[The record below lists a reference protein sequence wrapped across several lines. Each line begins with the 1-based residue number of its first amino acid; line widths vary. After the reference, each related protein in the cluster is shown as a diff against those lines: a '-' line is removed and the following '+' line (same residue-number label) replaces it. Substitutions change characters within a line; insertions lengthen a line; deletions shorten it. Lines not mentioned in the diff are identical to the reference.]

1 MVGMGKRTLAGVVIG
16 AVFLGLIPVAARA
29 DEELSVRRQACQA
42 EAKTHIK
49 SKIQQGREFYD
60 VVVERRKTYIAQCMV
75 EGPQQPQSTASILPP
90 SKPINLKPAPGATPR
105 AAFSIAKTQSASK
118 PVGR

>member
-1 MVGMGKRTLAGVVIG
+1 MVETRKQTLAGVVIG
-16 AVFLGLIPVAARA
+16 AAILGLVPVAARA
-29 DEELSVRRQACQA
+29 DEDLFVRRQACQA

-75 EGPQQPQSTASILPP
+75 RGPQQPQSTASILPP
-90 SKPINLKPAPGATPR
+90 SKPTNLKPAAAPR
-105 AAFSIAKTQSASK
+105 AGVSLAITRPAKQF
-118 PVGR
+118 GR